1 MKPVLS
7 SKTQRILLWILG
19 SLTIH
24 SCVEKPYETGPD
36 IYVEDNNF
44 KIVGYLGT
52 GGFQSID
59 SLQLT
64 ELSYLNLAFANPDS
78 DGKLVFSGNADI
90 MPVVKKGHDAG
101 LRVFVSLAG
110 GGKPDVSIWSSVLK
124 PKNRTVF
131 INNIM
136 EFVEKNE
143 LDGVD
148 VDIEWNLL
156 PAIGALYNPF
166 ILELKEALHAK
177 GKGITTALGA
187 TNLHEA
193 ISKETLLAF
202 DFINVMVYDKT
213 GIWRPEDV
221 GPHSPFSYAKEAIQF
236 WTIEKRIPA
245 ERIILGLPFYGFDFT
260 PPARYI
266 SYKELIEKD
275 PSNAYRDSVDLT
287 YYNGIPTMVRK
298 TELAKN
304 KLGGVMIWEISYD
317 VNKELSLLRAID
329 QTLNAGEC
337 DVATFYS
344 DMDGDG
350 FGDLTKP
357 VQACSAPEGYVDNR
371 DDCDDSNPEK
381 NRL

>member
-1 MKPVLS
+1 MELNAL
-7 SKTQRILLWILG
+7 QLHILLWILG

-24 SCVEKPYETGPD
+24 SCVEKPYATGPD
-36 IYVEDNNF
+36 IYIKDSNF
-44 KIVGYLGT
+44 KIVGYLSA
-52 GGFQSID
+52 GGFENID
-59 SLQLT
+59 NLQLT
-64 ELSYLNLAFANPDS
+64 ELTYLNLAFANPDS
-78 DGKLVFSGNADI
+78 DGELVFSGNADI

-110 GGKPDVSIWSSVLK
+110 GGKPDVGIWSSVVK
-124 PKNRTVF
+124 PKNRTLF
-131 INNIM
+131 INNIL
-136 EFVEKNE
+136 EFVDKNE

-166 ILELKEALHAK
+166 ILELQEALHAK

-187 TNLHEA
+187 TDLHEA
-193 ISKETLLAF
+193 ISQETLLAF

-213 GIWRPEDV
+213 GIWRPGDV

-236 WTIEKRIPA
+236 WTIEKSIPA
-245 ERIILGLPFYGFDFT
+245 DRITLGVPFYGFDFT

-266 SYKELIEKD
+266 SYKKLIEKD
-275 PSNAYRDSVDLT
+275 PSNAYRDSLDLT

-298 TELAKN
+298 TELAKK
-304 KLGGVMIWEISYD
+304 KLGGVMIWEISHD
-317 VNKELSLLRAID
+317 VNNELSLLRAID

-337 DVATFYS
+337 DVTTFYR

-350 FGDLTKP
+350 FGDITKP
-357 VQACSAPEGYVDNR
+357 VQACSAPEGYVDNQ
-371 DDCDDSNPEK
+371 DDYDDSNPEMQ
-381 NRL
+381 